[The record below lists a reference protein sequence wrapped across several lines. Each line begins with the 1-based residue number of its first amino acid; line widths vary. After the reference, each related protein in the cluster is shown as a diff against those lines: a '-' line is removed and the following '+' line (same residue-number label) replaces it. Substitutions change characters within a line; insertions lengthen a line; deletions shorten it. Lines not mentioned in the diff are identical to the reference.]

1 MLAQSRGIVQVLCI
15 LKTQTQNVQNMV
27 KTGQSAQNVPVS
39 ALITHVEC
47 QFWYG
52 QEFWGIRRTMNEA
65 SWVRQVEAS
74 WGK

>member
-27 KTGQSAQNVPVS
+27 KTGQSAQNVPVPVS

-47 QFWYG
+47 QFWYHG
-52 QEFWGIRRTMNEA
+52 TAKSFEA
-65 SWVRQVEAS
+65 FVAL
-74 WGK
+74 

>member
-52 QEFWGIRRTMNEA
+52 QEF
-65 SWVRQVEAS
+65 
-74 WGK
+74 

>member
-27 KTGQSAQNVPVS
+27 KTGQSAQNVPVPVS

-52 QEFWGIRRTMNEA
+52 QEF
-65 SWVRQVEAS
+65 
-74 WGK
+74 